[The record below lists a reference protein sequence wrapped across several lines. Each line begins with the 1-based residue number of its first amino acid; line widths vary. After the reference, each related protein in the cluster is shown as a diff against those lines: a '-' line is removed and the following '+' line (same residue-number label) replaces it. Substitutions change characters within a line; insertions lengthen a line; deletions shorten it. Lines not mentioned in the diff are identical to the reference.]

1 MTKAYKGLFI
11 FLSILSLGFVFGPI
25 VFFSYMGFATATTIG
40 KCALLSCLTVGSI
53 LSAVCWVNKYTPRSR
68 MFIFLLGFYFALEHF
83 LPIFIVLGTFTALDE
98 FIICPLKKHYKNL
111 YTINREI
118 DKRIP

>member
-1 MTKAYKGLFI
+1 MTKAYKCLWI
-11 FLSILSLGFVFGPI
+11 FLTALSFLFVFGPLA
-25 VFFSYMGFATATTIG
+25 VFSYMGFATASVVG
-40 KCALLSCLTVGSI
+40 QCALLSCLTVGSI
-53 LSAVCWVNKYTPRSR
+53 LSAVCAVNKYTPRSR

-98 FIICPLKKHYKNL
+98 FIICPLKKHYHNL

-118 DKRIP
+118 DKRGI

>member
-1 MTKAYKGLFI
+1 MTKAYKGLAI
-11 FLSILSLGFVFGPI
+11 FLGVLSFLFVFGPI
-25 VFFSYMGFATATTIG
+25 AFFSYMGFVTATTIG

-53 LSAVCWVNKYTPRSR
+53 ISAVCAINKYTPRSR

-83 LPIFIVLGTFTALDE
+83 LPIFLVLGTFTALDE

-118 DKRIP
+118 DKRGI